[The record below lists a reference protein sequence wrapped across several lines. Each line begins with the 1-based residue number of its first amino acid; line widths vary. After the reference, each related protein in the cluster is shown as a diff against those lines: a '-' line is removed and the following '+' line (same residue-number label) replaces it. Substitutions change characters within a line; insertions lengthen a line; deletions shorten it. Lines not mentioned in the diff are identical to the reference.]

1 MPDGEDGRRER
12 SFWGG
17 GEVGLRQRRSQRG
30 VLHADLDRCRARGL
44 IGAASDAS
52 SQVAEEVAQQV
63 VADDHR
69 DDESARRQDLVDRTR
84 HDDQQHVADTQ
95 HRDPGQERQ
104 DLLHELARDK
114 ANDKASKHGS
124 EDHQQDVLRHRR
136 AIHRHTRTDQP
147 GGKQRR
153 HEGREQSR
161 NRGHGDRQRDVR
173 LCQVGDHVRGGAA
186 RCTTDEDDTDGH
198 CVGKAEHVAQAPT
211 HEGHDQVLG
220 DNTYEHRQR
229 ALDDESEVGQR
240 QGQAHAEHDD
250 AERPVNAGGQRLEG
264 RGSNHSDHERCQDQQ
279 REDRHGDARAAI
291 FGGKRRGLSC
301 NCV

>member
-17 GEVGLRQRRSQRG
+17 GEVGLGQRRGQRG
-30 VLHADLDRCRARGL
+30 ILHTDLDRGRARGL

-69 DDESARRQDLVDRTR
+69 DDEGTRRQDLVDRPR
-84 HDDQQHVADTQ
+84 HDDEQHVADAQ

-104 DLLHELARDK
+104 DLLHELARDE

-124 EDHQQDVLRHRR
+124 EDHQQDVLRHRC
-136 AIHRHTRTDQP
+136 AIHRHTRADQP
-147 GGKQRR
+147 GGEQRR

-173 LCQVGDHVRGGAA
+173 FRQIGDHVRGRTTGRAA
-186 RCTTDEDDTDGH
+186 DEDHADRDR
-198 CVGKAEHVAQAPT
+198 VG
-211 HEGHDQVLG
+211 
-220 DNTYEHRQR
+220 
-229 ALDDESEVGQR
+229 
-240 QGQAHAEHDD
+240 
-250 AERPVNAGGQRLEG
+250 
-264 RGSNHSDHERCQDQQ
+264 
-279 REDRHGDARAAI
+279 
-291 FGGKRRGLSC
+291 
-301 NCV
+301 